1 MKNYAQITIRSK
13 KSTSQVE
20 FGRQFLQTMIDV
32 DPRLEPEFI
41 DCVLTR
47 SNTTPYG
54 NLDAALTRWATQQ
67 VVRGYAV
74 KVDSVW
80 GAKWKRKSRP
90 SYSCEISHTRTSI
103 NGELIPSSLNF
114 HARYDL
120 SVDWFALFRSWC
132 EVSDAQIAMLHHFTN
147 PELIN
152 EYRDFEIGSLGAW
165 FNPRFPEIAW
175 AIMLGEDFVQAVDI
189 SKLTALGFPVDA
201 VGSGYIVRV
210 TDSLNDVSQRFDYF
224 CERRE
229 ILRNLLPVNIF
240 VDEDEERR
248 KRIEFFEMFRAH
260 KAKEG
265 INVIWSE

>member
-1 MKNYAQITIRSK
+1 MKNYVHIKIRSK
-13 KSTSQVE
+13 KPTSQVE
-20 FGRQFLQTMIDV
+20 FGRQFLQAMTDV
-32 DPRLEPEFI
+32 DPRLEPDYL
-41 DCVLTR
+41 DCEVTR
-47 SNTTPYG
+47 SNTTPYN
-54 NLDAALTRWATQQ
+54 NLEEGLNRWAVPKTVQ
-67 VVRGYAV
+67 VYAN
-74 KVDSVW
+74 KVDGFS

-90 SYSCEISHTRTSI
+90 NYSCEIDHMLI
-103 NGELIPSSLNF
+103 NIYGNVVPANLRFN
-114 HARYDL
+114 ARYDL

-132 EVSDAQIAMLHHFTN
+132 DVSDAQIAMLHHFTDTEMKAKN
-147 PELIN
+147 
-152 EYRDFEIGSLGAW
+152 DSFEIGSLGAW
-165 FNPRFPEIAW
+165 FDPRFPEIAW
-175 AIMLGEDFVQAVDI
+175 AMMLGAEFAQAVDVE
-189 SKLTALGFPVDA
+189 KLAALGFPVEA
-201 VGSGYIVRV
+201 VGSGYLVRV